1 MTRKRY
7 EDLSRAGRNRV
18 VTATLLRAVA
28 SAALLVL
35 VYYLAPLDAALDTS
49 TLVWF
54 VFALAL
60 VGAVIA
66 WQLRAI
72 VRSDVPRLRALQ
84 AVAIGLPMLLLVFA
98 AVYVLIDTDRPGS
111 FTEPLSRTDA
121 LYFTLTV
128 FTTVGFG
135 DIAPRSE
142 LARII
147 TMIQMVVGLVAVGLV
162 ARSLFSAVRIAVAR
176 RNGAGPL
183 GRPTAPDHTDARQQ
197 PNPSPDSGTAGSG

>member
-7 EDLSRAGRNRV
+7 EDLTRAGRNRV

-35 VYYLAPLDAALDTS
+35 VYYLAPLDAALGAG

-54 VFALAL
+54 VFALVL

-84 AVAIGLPMLLLVFA
+84 AVAIGLPLLLLVFA

-147 TMIQMVVGLVAVGLV
+147 TMTQMVVGLIAVGLV
-162 ARSLFSAVRIAVAR
+162 ARILFSAVQFAVAR

-183 GRPTAPDHTDARQQ
+183 GPTAPDDTDARQ
-197 PNPSPDSGTAGSG
+197 PDPSPDSGAAGSG

>member
-7 EDLSRAGRNRV
+7 EDLTRAGRNRV

-35 VYYLAPLDAALDTS
+35 VYYFAPLDAALNADTV
-49 TLVWF
+49 VWF
-54 VFALAL
+54 VFALVL

-66 WQLRAI
+66 WQVRAI
-72 VRSDVPRLRALQ
+72 LRSDVPRLRAIQ
-84 AVAIGLPMLLLVFA
+84 AVAIGIPMLLLVFA
-98 AVYVLIDTDRPGS
+98 AVYLLIDTDRPGS

-135 DIAPRSE
+135 DITPKSE

-147 TMIQMVVGLVAVGLV
+147 TMTQMVVGLIAVGLV
-162 ARSLFSAVRIAVAR
+162 ARILFSAVQIAVAR

-183 GRPTAPDHTDARQQ
+183 GPAAPDHDDARQ
-197 PNPSPDSGTAGSG
+197 PDPSPDTDAAGSG

>member
-7 EDLSRAGRNRV
+7 EDLTRAGRNRV

-35 VYYLAPLDAALDTS
+35 VYYLAPLDAALDTY

-54 VFALAL
+54 VFALVL

-66 WQLRAI
+66 WQVRAI
-72 VRSDVPRLRALQ
+72 LRSDVPRLRAIQ

-98 AVYVLIDTDRPGS
+98 AVYVVIATDRPDS

-135 DIAPRSE
+135 DIAPKSD

-147 TMIQMVVGLVAVGLV
+147 TMTQMIVGLIAVGLG
-162 ARSLFSAVRIAVAR
+162 ARILISTVRIAVAQ
-176 RNGAGPL
+176 RNRAGPL
-183 GRPTAPDHTDARQQ
+183 GPTTPDHTDARQ
-197 PNPSPDSGTAGSG
+197 PDPSSDSDAAGGG